1 MEIVAFLP
9 DIVQRGKE
17 KSEMSAGMGIV
28 EWGIGRRE
36 LRNSI
41 ILQAF
46 LHLLTEEP
54 DFKFNIEAMIMMTV
68 PSHWQGVEIS
78 PMVIVAMATAK
89 IGVK

>member
-1 MEIVAFLP
+1 M
-9 DIVQRGKE
+9 
-17 KSEMSAGMGIV
+17 
-28 EWGIGRRE
+28 GRRE
-36 LRNSI
+36 FRNSI
-41 ILQAF
+41 LLQSF
-46 LHLLTEEP
+46 LHLLGGEP